1 MFNDPTTLLMLGVL
15 AVLVFFMFRNGR
27 KRQKAAQELQQK
39 VVPGAHVMTNFGVYG
54 DIKSIDEAN
63 NKVVLET
70 SPGHTLTLHRQAIAR
85 VVDPN
90 EAVTPTAGES
100 IGEDVTKLALDPE
113 AESGALE
120 IKPEY
125 GERKPKNKK

>member
-1 MFNDPTTLLMLGVL
+1 MFQDPTTLLMIAVL

-27 KRQKAAQELQQK
+27 KRQKDAQELQKK

-54 DIKSIDEAN
+54 DIKSIDEQE

-70 SPGHTLTLHRQAIAR
+70 SPGHTLTIHRQAVAR
-85 VVDPN
+85 VIEPN
-90 EAVTPTAGES
+90 EAVAPSAGES
-100 IGEDVTKLALDPE
+100 IGKDITELALDPE